1 MPPSTDLNQAAP
13 GKALLAPLFADYPA
27 WFAVTAA
34 AVVTAV
40 VAYLIAELVAR
51 AASVG
56 MRGMLGSAD
65 EHARATVAR
74 AGRLI
79 RIVVF
84 VLLALV
90 LIFPALELVGLST
103 SVGLH
108 PEALGSWL
116 LESGLRIGVVILVA
130 FLIMRIVST
139 VTTRFEREM
148 ERSEGIET
156 LERLR
161 RARTLGTLIRS
172 TLGTLVSV
180 IALLMI
186 LRELNLDITPILTG
200 AGIVGL
206 AVGFGAQSL
215 VKDVISGFFLILE
228 NQVRVGDVA
237 AINGTAGAVE
247 AISLRTIVLR
257 DGSGTVHVFPNGSIT
272 TLSNRS
278 KDFSFYEIDLGLPYD
293 EHLDRVVPLLKEI
306 GEELRADPRFAPS
319 ILAPLEVFGV
329 DSFGE
334 TQITVKLRIKTLPLR
349 QWDVG
354 RELRGRLVRR
364 FRDEGIQL
372 SKPPVML
379 LHVAHADAAGA
390 PQAAVVTTAP
400 SATQTPTSPTP

>member
-1 MPPSTDLNQAAP
+1 MRPS
-13 GKALLAPLFADYPA
+13 LAPLFAGSPA
-27 WFAVTAA
+27 WFAVTSA
-34 AVVTAV
+34 AVMTAV
-40 VAYLIAELVAR
+40 LAYLLAEMVSRIAG
-51 AASVG
+51 VG
-56 MRGMLGSAD
+56 IRGMLGSGAD
-65 EHARATVAR
+65 EQAKQTERRAA
-74 AGRLI
+74 RLI

-84 VLLALV
+84 VLLGLV
-90 LIFPALELVGLST
+90 LIFPALELVGVTT

-108 PEALGSWL
+108 PEALGAWL
-116 LESGLRIGVVILVA
+116 LESGLRIGVVLLVA
-130 FLIMRIVST
+130 FLILRIVST
-139 VTTRFEREM
+139 VTTRFEGQV
-148 ERSEGIET
+148 ERAEGLDT

-172 TLGTLVSV
+172 TVGTLVSV

-186 LRELNLDITPILTG
+186 LRELKLDITPILTG

-257 DGSGTVHVFPNGSIT
+257 DGSGTVHVFPNGSIS

-293 EHLDRVVPLLKEI
+293 EDVDRVIAVLKSL
-306 GEELRADPRFAPS
+306 GEELRADPKFAPS
-319 ILAPLEVFGV
+319 IHAPLEIFGV
-329 DSFGE
+329 DNFGE
-334 TQITVKLRIKTLPLR
+334 AQMTLKMRIKTLPLR

-354 RELRGRLVRR
+354 RELRARIVRR
-364 FRDEGIQL
+364 FRAENIQL
-372 SKPPVML
+372 SKPPVTL
-379 LHVAHADAAGA
+379 LHTPQPPAAKAPPAAPAD
-390 PQAAVVTTAP
+390 TAP

>member
-1 MPPSTDLNQAAP
+1 
-13 GKALLAPLFADYPA
+13 
-27 WFAVTAA
+27 
-34 AVVTAV
+34 
-40 VAYLIAELVAR
+40 
-51 AASVG
+51 
-56 MRGMLGSAD
+56 MLGTAD
-65 EHARATVAR
+65 EHARHTVAR
-74 AGRLI
+74 AGRLV

-84 VLLALV
+84 LLLSLV
-90 LIFPALELVGLST
+90 LVFPALELVGLST

-108 PEALGSWL
+108 PEALAAWL
-116 LESGLRIGVVILVA
+116 FESGLRIGVILLVS
-130 FLIMRIVST
+130 FLIMRIT
-139 VTTRFEREM
+139 VTVTARFEREV

-172 TLGTLVSV
+172 TLGTLVTV

-237 AINGTAGAVE
+237 AINGTGGAVE

-278 KDFSFYEIDLGLPYD
+278 KDFSFYEIDLGVPYD
-293 EHLDRVVPLLKEI
+293 EDADQVMALLRRI
-306 GEELRADPRFAPS
+306 GDELRADARFAPS
-319 ILAPLEVFGV
+319 ILAPIEIFGI

-334 TQITVKLRIKTLPLR
+334 AQMTIKLRIKTLPLR

-354 RELRGRLVRR
+354 RELRGRIVKR
-364 FRDEGIQL
+364 FREEGIQL
-372 SKPPVML
+372 SKPPVTL
-379 LHVAHADAAGA
+379 LQAPHEQQAEAAAKAAAAH
-390 PQAAVVTTAP
+390 P
-400 SATQTPTSPTP
+400 SGSASSPAQPTPASPAP

>member
-1 MPPSTDLNQAAP
+1 MRPS
-13 GKALLAPLFADYPA
+13 LAPLFANYPA
-27 WFAVTAA
+27 WFAITAA
-34 AVVTAV
+34 VAVTAV
-40 VAYLIAELVAR
+40 LSYLVAELVAR
-51 AASVG
+51 VASIG
-56 MRGMLGSAD
+56 IRGMLGSAGD
-65 EHARATVAR
+65 DQARQTVTRAAR
-74 AGRLI
+74 LVR
-79 RIVVF
+79 RVVF

-108 PEALGSWL
+108 PEALASWL
-116 LESGLRIGVVILVA
+116 FESGLRIGVVLLVS
-130 FLIMRIVST
+130 FLILRITST
-139 VTTRFEREM
+139 VTTRFEREV
-148 ERSEGIET
+148 ERSEAVET

-237 AINGTAGAVE
+237 AINGTGGAVE

-293 EHLDRVVPLLKEI
+293 EDIDRVTAVLRQI
-306 GEELRADPRFAPS
+306 GEDLRRDPKFAPS
-319 ILAPLEVFGV
+319 ILAPLEIFGI

-334 TQITVKLRIKTLPLR
+334 AQMTLKLRIKTLPLR

-354 RELRGRLVRR
+354 REFRGRIVRR
-364 FRDEGIQL
+364 FREEGIQL
-372 SKPPVML
+372 SKPPVTL
-379 LHVAHADAAGA
+379 LQMPQHEQREEAAARAAAAQADAAAGA
-390 PQAAVVTTAP
+390 PPAQHTRPSTT
-400 SATQTPTSPTP
+400 S

>member
-1 MPPSTDLNQAAP
+1 MRPS
-13 GKALLAPLFADYPA
+13 LAPLFSDYPA
-27 WFAVTAA
+27 WFAVTSA
-34 AVVTAV
+34 AVMTAV
-40 VAYLIAELVAR
+40 LAWLIASMVSRVAT
-51 AASVG
+51 VG
-56 MRGMLGSAD
+56 IRGMLGAGADD
-65 EHARATVAR
+65 EHAKQMERRAT
-74 AGRLI
+74 RLI
-79 RIVVF
+79 RVVVF
-84 VLLALV
+84 ALLSLV

-108 PEALGSWL
+108 PEALGAWL

-130 FLIMRIVST
+130 FLVLRIVST
-139 VTTRFEREM
+139 VTTRFEGQV
-148 ERSEGIET
+148 ERSEGLDT

-172 TLGTLVSV
+172 TIGTLVSV

-237 AINGTAGAVE
+237 AINNVGGAVE

-257 DGSGTVHVFPNGSIT
+257 DGSGTVHVFPNGSIN

-293 EHLDRVVPLLKEI
+293 EDLDRVTAVLKSI
-306 GEELRADPRFAPS
+306 GEELRTDPKFAPS
-319 ILAPLEVFGV
+319 ILAPLEIFGV
-329 DSFGE
+329 DSFGDAQM
-334 TQITVKLRIKTLPLR
+334 TLKMRIKTLPLR

-354 RELRGRLVRR
+354 RELRGRIVRR
-364 FRDEGIQL
+364 FHAENIQL
-372 SKPPVML
+372 SKPPVTL
-379 LHVAHADAAGA
+379 LHVPEPPAAKAPPPPAD
-390 PQAAVVTTAP
+390 TAP
-400 SATQTPTSPTP
+400 SATQTPASRTP